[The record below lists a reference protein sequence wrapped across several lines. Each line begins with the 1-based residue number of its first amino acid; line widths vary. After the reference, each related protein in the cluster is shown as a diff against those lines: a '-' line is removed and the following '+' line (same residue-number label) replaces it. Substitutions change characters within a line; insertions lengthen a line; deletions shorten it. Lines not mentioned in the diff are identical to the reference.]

1 MEPAPPLENTMPINP
16 ISVAASALRYWERR
30 QEVTANNLANVST
43 DGFKAERVFGK
54 LLDGVTTAGTKTD
67 RRDGMLRQTGES
79 TDLSMAGDGFF
90 VVNTPAGERFTR
102 GGSMKVDQA
111 GFLTD
116 QDGNQLLG
124 TKGAIKVGDGK
135 LAFDRQGNVEV
146 DGHPVDQLRVETTP
160 AGATLTHEGGTRFVP
175 DSTRSVV
182 PPAVRDI
189 RQGSIE
195 ESNSDSLGGL
205 VDMISIQRA
214 YSSVEKTISV
224 LDHVNEVATSQ
235 LGKPAN

>member
-1 MEPAPPLENTMPINP
+1 MPINP
-16 ISVAASALRYWERR
+16 MSTAANALRYWERR

-54 LLDGVTTAGTKTD
+54 LLDGVTAIGTKTD
-67 RRDGMLRQTGES
+67 RRDGVLRQTGEAR
-79 TDLSMAGDGFF
+79 DLGMAGDGFF

-102 GGSMKVDQA
+102 GGSMKVDL
-111 GFLTD
+111 GGYLTD
-116 QDGNQLLG
+116 SDGNQLLG
-124 TKGAIKVGDGK
+124 QKGAIKVGDNK
-135 LAFDRQGNVEV
+135 YSVDRQGTVEV

-160 AGATLTHEGGTRFVP
+160 ANAELTHEGGTRFVP
-175 DSTRSVV
+175 DSTRSIV
-182 PPAVRDI
+182 PPGSRDI
-189 RQGSIE
+189 RQGTIE
-195 ESNSDSLGGL
+195 ESNADSLGGL

-235 LGKPAN
+235 LGRAAN